1 MVQVHLQEEVLQI
14 TAALPVQVQV
24 TVLLPEV
31 HPIPP
36 REAATIAE
44 AVLQEVTP
52 VVALVEV
59 LVEEVVVEEED
70 SCQNDNCLI

>member
-31 HPIPP
+31 HPVPP
-36 REAATIAE
+36 REVATTVAE
-44 AVLQEVTP
+44 AVLQEVLQG
-52 VVALVEV
+52 VALEEV
-59 LVEEVVVEEED
+59 PVEEVVVEEED
-70 SCQNDNCLI
+70 SCQKD